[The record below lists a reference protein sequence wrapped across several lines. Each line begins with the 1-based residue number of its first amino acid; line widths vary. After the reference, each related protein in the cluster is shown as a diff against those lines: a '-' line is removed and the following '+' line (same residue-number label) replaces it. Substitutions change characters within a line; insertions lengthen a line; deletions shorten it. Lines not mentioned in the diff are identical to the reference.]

1 MIERRFKVEPRLRSY
16 ARLITQNFD
25 LKVLFQGEQ
34 ACMGDGWMQIPAVEN
49 TEEGLARA
57 MYLVAHECGHDLHSQ
72 LDIKEKAGKKDK
84 RLPHILNALEDARV
98 EKLMISRFEGLEEN
112 MQINIQEIVD
122 EWDESMPISSQ
133 LLGGMFLIGR
143 DFHIE
148 MLSQDAQKILNWLEP
163 LITEAREAPDSPS
176 VLKISQEILKKIDH
190 ILQDVPEKDMPRISD
205 SAKDGISG
213 SNFQD
218 KDMSDFIRER
228 FDEVKLPA
236 DYDDMADFQQLKDE
250 NQPENETI
258 VHPDAGSIAEYN
270 AILLPLRVQLNYLVQ
285 HLRSLVDRK
294 RQKKRKLGFVHSR
307 QSGMVD
313 SKRLWKLC
321 AGRDD
326 VFKQRRVDNGS
337 QMATDP
343 DSLAIYLLMDESHS
357 MMDFGRYVRAK
368 QAAIIM
374 GEALDTLGI
383 TFAITGYTV
392 NPRLCRICYKE
403 FHQSHTE
410 VKTRLLE
417 MDHRMGTFTA
427 EHIPF
432 AVRRLDE
439 RNERRK
445 ILIVTTDADE
455 VESPV
460 RLQNAILDAR
470 EAAIEVIGVGINTNL
485 MSKYY
490 DSFMEIS
497 DIRDF
502 ARRLLELL
510 KSVLQSWTHRP
521 IDLSTY

>member
-16 ARLITQNFD
+16 ARLITQNFH

-34 ACMGDGWMQIPAVEN
+34 ACMGDGWMQIPPVQN
-49 TEEGLARA
+49 TKAGLSRA
-57 MYLVAHECGHDLHSQ
+57 KYLVAHECAHDIFSQ

-98 EKLMISRFEGLEEN
+98 EKLMIRRFEGLEEN
-112 MQINIQEIVD
+112 MRVNIQGIVG

-143 DFHIE
+143 GFHIE

-163 LITEAREAPDSPS
+163 LIIKASEAPDSQS
-176 VLKISQEILKKIDH
+176 VLKISQDILKKIDH
-190 ILQDVPEKDMPRISD
+190 ILEDAPEKNTPDIPGKI
-205 SAKDGISG
+205 KDDISG
-213 SNFQD
+213 SNFQC

-236 DYDDMADFQQLKDE
+236 DYDGMDDFQQLKDE

-258 VHPDAGSIAEYN
+258 VNPSSTSIIEYN
-270 AILLPLRVQLNYLVQ
+270 AILMPLRGELNYLVQ
-285 HLRSLVDRK
+285 RLRSLVDRK

-326 VFKQRRVDNGS
+326 VFKQRRVDNGN

-343 DSLAIYLLMDESHS
+343 DSLAVYLLMDESHS
-357 MMDFGRYVRAK
+357 MMDRGRYVRAR

-374 GEALDTLGI
+374 GEALDILGI

-392 NPRLCRICYKE
+392 SPRLQRILYKE
-403 FHQSHTE
+403 FHESHTE
-410 VKTRLLE
+410 VKIRLLE
-417 MDHRMGTFTA
+417 MSHRMGTFTA

-445 ILIVTTDADE
+445 ILIVTTDSDDI
-455 VESPV
+455 ESPV

-470 EAAIEVIGVGINTNL
+470 EAEIEVVGVGINTNL

-490 DSFMEIS
+490 EVFIEIT
-497 DIRDF
+497 DIENF
-502 ARRLLELL
+502 ARQLLELL
-510 KSVLQSWTHRP
+510 KSVLQS
-521 IDLSTY
+521 

>member
-1 MIERRFKVEPRLRSY
+1 VTGQKCITAIIERLTMIERRFKVEPRLRSY

-410 VKTRLLE
+410 VKTRLL
-417 MDHRMGTFTA
+417 
-427 EHIPF
+427 
-432 AVRRLDE
+432 
-439 RNERRK
+439 
-445 ILIVTTDADE
+445 
-455 VESPV
+455 
-460 RLQNAILDAR
+460 
-470 EAAIEVIGVGINTNL
+470 
-485 MSKYY
+485 
-490 DSFMEIS
+490 
-497 DIRDF
+497 
-502 ARRLLELL
+502 
-510 KSVLQSWTHRP
+510 
-521 IDLSTY
+521 